1 MNEEIVHEFAVMNGY
16 PQIRKAKNWRGYEV
30 YEPVFFEDVYIGL
43 PLIIL
48 VKGDSI
54 RLSSVDEAFA
64 YLEEQPDE

>member
-1 MNEEIVHEFAVMNGY
+1 MHEFAVMNGY
-16 PQIRKAKNWRGYEV
+16 PQIMKAKNWRGYEV
-30 YEPVFFEDVYIGL
+30 YEPVFFEPMYIGL

>member
-1 MNEEIVHEFAVMNGY
+1 MHEFAVMNGY
-16 PQIRKAKNWRGYEV
+16 PQIRNAKNWRGYEV
-30 YEPVFFEDVYIGL
+30 YEPVFFEPTYIGL